1 MPSPGVSATLGVP
14 FGITPGIGMGW
25 PSVLKSTFDPISDQ
39 MFDHFGTR
47 YFFKSTPIYGGGTF
61 FGAFSIRPHFQRYYF
76 QFDPIFKGTIFN
88 STPFLGVVLF
98 SVLFRFDPISKG
110 TIINSTPFSKVL
122 FFNFDPIFRTP
133 KRSKRPPYD
142 PPRGKI
148 MEDWRPKK
156 YLIVPPRRKQMRR
169 GRMSEWSAIN
179 KQMFQS
185 VFVFSFRNISILLS
199 SYIPFGTTRV
209 KQLGTERIVC
219 MNA

>member
-1 MPSPGVSATLGVP
+1 MDGGDHRYYKVPSTP
-14 FGITPGIGMGW
+14 F
-25 PSVLKSTFDPISDQ
+25 STRCS
-39 MFDHFGTR
+39 TR
-47 YFFKSTPIYGGGTF
+47 YFFKIDPHLWGWYFIRRFFDSTPF
-61 FGAFSIRPHFQRYYF
+61 PKVLSENRPHFQRYYF
-76 QFDPIFKGTIFN
+76 SD
-88 STPFLGVVLF
+88 STP
-98 SVLFRFDPISKG
+98 I
-110 TIINSTPFSKVL
+110 SKVL